1 MKLVFNHVIERVV
14 NAVSTLRRSALKKA
28 LEDVRNIDFECGYPV
43 EISTDDYKA
52 MYDRSGFG
60 RRIVDAWPD
69 ACWKVLPEIYETENA
84 DETPFEKALKA
95 LNEEMH
101 LLHYLARADRLSGIG
116 CFGVLLYGFD
126 DGLELSEPVES
137 SLKRKLL
144 YLRVFDES
152 EVDISAFETDVTSP
166 RFGLPIAYNV
176 TFLNASGSEESKTIH
191 WSRVEHIADRCGSN
205 DVYGVPRMQEGYNT
219 LLDLKKTCGGSA
231 EMFWRGGFP
240 GYAITVDPSLDLDA
254 VNIDTEATKQEILE
268 YSEGLRR
275 YLTLTGMNVTS
286 LTPQVADPTGHFK
299 MLIQALAMSIDI
311 PWRVFIG
318 SEEAKLASE
327 QDTKSHHDKV
337 RMRQNQ
343 YLTPMVIRPVVKRL
357 QAAGVLPET
366 PNGFIV
372 DWPDLDS
379 PTEKDITENADRRT
393 KAIAQYFTSGADNL
407 IAPRQYLTLIHK
419 FTEDEVNAITEG
431 LDDFRGQVDE
441 DEDEDED
448 DSTDFDVRDI
458 EP

>member
-1 MKLVFNHVIERVV
+1 
-14 NAVSTLRRSALKKA
+14 
-28 LEDVRNIDFECGYPV
+28 
-43 EISTDDYKA
+43 
-52 MYDRSGFG
+52 
-60 RRIVDAWPD
+60 
-69 ACWKVLPEIYETENA
+69 
-84 DETPFEKALKA
+84 
-95 LNEEMH
+95 
-101 LLHYLARADRLSGIG
+101 
-116 CFGVLLYGFD
+116 
-126 DGLELSEPVES
+126 
-137 SLKRKLL
+137 
-144 YLRVFDES
+144 
-152 EVDISAFETDVTSP
+152 
-166 RFGLPIAYNV
+166 
-176 TFLNASGSEESKTIH
+176 
-191 WSRVEHIADRCGSN
+191 
-205 DVYGVPRMQEGYNT
+205 MQEGYNT